1 MTPNT
6 NPTRSLVVSLLG
18 MAAAFGLG
26 FLKGRDMHP
35 DYEYMN
41 QRIKGARIR
50 EESADLKVEACE
62 RDIFHLSQ
70 QLLNC
75 QTNRP

>member
-1 MTPNT
+1 MNT
-6 NPTRSLVVSLLG
+6 DQIRSLVVFLLT
-18 MAAAFGLG
+18 MLITLG
-26 FLKGRDMHP
+26 FGMLIGRNLHP

-62 RDIFHLSQ
+62 RDIFHLRQ

>member
-1 MTPNT
+1 MNPNADQF
-6 NPTRSLVVSLLG
+6 RSLIAFLMSTAV
-18 MAAAFGLG
+18 AFGFGVLT
-26 FLKGRDMHP
+26 GRDLHP

-50 EESADLKVEACE
+50 EESTELKVEACE
-62 RDIFHLSQ
+62 REIFHLRQ

-75 QTNRP
+75 QTNRL